1 MKELLPS
8 ILKQSFLFDGLTDD
22 EILNIISPLDIEISY
37 LEKNRTIFSPDSYEM
52 KVGFVIIGECVV
64 VKKRSGFDDIPLS
77 IIGKGGSFGI
87 LTCFTSQKEYP
98 TYVISKIPSTIA
110 FFKDDDIINLAKAN
124 TTIAF
129 NVIKFLGNR
138 IDFLN
143 DKITAFSSPS
153 VEMKLVT
160 YLLSEFR
167 EHNSLILEINK
178 AGLAHKLGA
187 GRASVYRA
195 IQKLKDAKIITT
207 ETKKIIIND
216 LPGLERMSR

>member
-1 MKELLPS
+1 MKKMLPS
-8 ILKQSFLFDGLTDD
+8 VLKQSFLFDGLTDN
-22 EILNIISPLDIEISY
+22 EILNIITPLEVEI
-37 LEKNRTIFSPDSYEM
+37 LHFEKNRTIFSPESYER

-64 VKKRSGFDDIPLS
+64 VKKRTGFDDIPLS
-77 IIGKGGSFGI
+77 IINIGGSFGI
-87 LTCFTSQKEYP
+87 LTCFTMHKEYP
-98 TYVISKIPSTIA
+98 TYVISKQPSTVA
-110 FFKDDDIINLAKAN
+110 FFKDDDIINLAKTN

-153 VEMKLVT
+153 VEMKLVS
-160 YLLSEFR
+160 YLLSEYR
-167 EHNSLILEINK
+167 EHNSLVLEINK

-207 ETKKIIIND
+207 QTKKIIIND
-216 LPGLERMSR
+216 LTGLERMSR